1 MRSITGFAIRTA
13 APAAVVALLA
23 LLAGCAGSQHR
34 VESTPRR
41 APASGATPATAM
53 PAEPETETR
62 AVTGIHHVV
71 QQRQTMWRIARAYGL
86 TVGELASANE
96 ILDPTQLSVG
106 QRLFI
111 PGATAEIYVPSYPAP
126 RATHVRAGDDIWT
139 WPVPG
144 GRVLSRYGSPRPTH
158 RHQGIDIDGNPGQAV
173 LAVRNG
179 VVVYSGS
186 SMRGYGKTII
196 VDHGDGLRSLYA
208 HNSALLVGRGT
219 RVRRGDRVARIGRT
233 GNASTE
239 HCHLEIR
246 RGDVPVDPL
255 LYLAPSEE
263 RR

>member
-1 MRSITGFAIRTA
+1 M
-13 APAAVVALLA
+13 
-23 LLAGCAGSQHR
+23 
-34 VESTPRR
+34 
-41 APASGATPATAM
+41 ASGATAARTM
-53 PAEPETETR
+53 PVEAETEIP
-62 AVTGIHHVV
+62 AVQGIHHVV
-71 QQRQTMWRIARAYGL
+71 QPRQTLWRIARAYGL
-86 TVGELASANE
+86 TVGELSGANG

-111 PGATAEIYVPSYPAP
+111 PGGTAEIYVPPYPAP
-126 RATHVRAGDDIWT
+126 RATHARADDDIWI

-158 RHQGIDIDGNPGQAV
+158 RHKGVDIHGKRGQVV

-186 SMRGYGKTII
+186 SLRGYGKTII

-208 HNSALLVGRGT
+208 HNSELLVTKGT
-219 RVRRGDRVARIGRT
+219 RVRRGDQVARIGRT

-246 RGDVPVDPL
+246 RGDVAIDPL

-263 RR
+263 R